1 MDRNSEPVK
10 FWHVC
15 GPLLLYWVIQF
26 VAQLVAELAVMI
38 PHIGQVMDY
47 DALEKS
53 TTTEEMTEAIMSS
66 VQGMYEIVGKYIM
79 PILAFSALCTLFLTV
94 PLFLKDRKKERIL
107 HKQSVKV
114 PGVKKYLVVFGLGS
128 AFCIGLNCLMM
139 LSALALSSLA
149 YSDVDMQTNVV
160 VQLICMGIIVPVAY
174 IGVDNRTPNNKI
186 TRLLYK

>member
-53 TTTEEMTEAIMSS
+53 TTTEEMTKAIMCRECTRSWVNILCRFLRS
-66 VQGMYEIVGKYIM
+66 VRFVRC
-79 PILAFSALCTLFLTV
+79 F
-94 PLFLKDRKKERIL
+94 
-107 HKQSVKV
+107 
-114 PGVKKYLVVFGLGS
+114 
-128 AFCIGLNCLMM
+128 
-139 LSALALSSLA
+139 
-149 YSDVDMQTNVV
+149 
-160 VQLICMGIIVPVAY
+160 
-174 IGVDNRTPNNKI
+174 
-186 TRLLYK
+186 

>member
-53 TTTEEMTEAIMSS
+53 TTTEEMTKAIMSS

-107 HKQSVKV
+107 YKQAVKV

-128 AFCIGLNCLMM
+128 AFLYRIK
-139 LSALALSSLA
+139 LSD
-149 YSDVDMQTNVV
+149 DVVCPGVV
-160 VQLICMGIIVPVAY
+160 LLRVQRCGYADEC
-174 IGVDNRTPNNKI
+174 GRAVD
-186 TRLLYK
+186 LYGDHRAGCGRVDVQGACF

>member
-53 TTTEEMTEAIMSS
+53 TTTEEMTKAIMSS
-66 VQGMYEIVGKYIM
+66 VQGMY
-79 PILAFSALCTLFLTV
+79 
-94 PLFLKDRKKERIL
+94 
-107 HKQSVKV
+107 
-114 PGVKKYLVVFGLGS
+114 
-128 AFCIGLNCLMM
+128 
-139 LSALALSSLA
+139 LS
-149 YSDVDMQTNVV
+149 
-160 VQLICMGIIVPVAY
+160 LIHI
-174 IGVDNRTPNNKI
+174 
-186 TRLLYK
+186 

>member
-79 PILAFSALCTLFLTV
+79 PILAFSALCTL
-94 PLFLKDRKKERIL
+94 LFDGTAVFER
-107 HKQSVKV
+107 
-114 PGVKKYLVVFGLGS
+114 PEEG
-128 AFCIGLNCLMM
+128 
-139 LSALALSSLA
+139 
-149 YSDVDMQTNVV
+149 TN
-160 VQLICMGIIVPVAY
+160 
-174 IGVDNRTPNNKI
+174 TS
-186 TRLLYK
+186 

>member
-26 VAQLVAELAVMI
+26 VARLVAELAVMI

-66 VQGMYEIVGKYIM
+66 VQGNESEMRAWIQEKAREMNG
-79 PILAFSALCTLFLTV
+79 
-94 PLFLKDRKKERIL
+94 
-107 HKQSVKV
+107 
-114 PGVKKYLVVFGLGS
+114 
-128 AFCIGLNCLMM
+128 
-139 LSALALSSLA
+139 
-149 YSDVDMQTNVV
+149 
-160 VQLICMGIIVPVAY
+160 
-174 IGVDNRTPNNKI
+174 
-186 TRLLYK
+186 